1 MIHFL
6 SDQEFTGLQT
16 KINILEELTNKQ
28 EAKQEQL
35 LKHINKL
42 EHYITEQHTDAQ
54 PNKSSKNIVGII
66 VTIILCI
73 AFMYISYQTNK
84 PTQDN
89 G

>member
-1 MIHFL
+1 MIHIL
-6 SDQEFTGLQT
+6 SNQEYNEQQARL
-16 KINILEELTNKQ
+16 KVLEETTTKQ
-28 EAKQEQL
+28 EAKQEEL

-42 EHYITEQHTDAQ
+42 EHYITEQQTDAQ

-84 PTQDN
+84 PT
-89 G
+89 

>member
-1 MIHFL
+1 MIHIL
-6 SDQEFTGLQT
+6 SNQEYNEQQARL
-16 KINILEELTNKQ
+16 KVLEETTTKQ
-28 EAKQEQL
+28 EAKQDEL

-66 VTIILCI
+66 VTILLCI

-84 PTQDN
+84 PNQDN